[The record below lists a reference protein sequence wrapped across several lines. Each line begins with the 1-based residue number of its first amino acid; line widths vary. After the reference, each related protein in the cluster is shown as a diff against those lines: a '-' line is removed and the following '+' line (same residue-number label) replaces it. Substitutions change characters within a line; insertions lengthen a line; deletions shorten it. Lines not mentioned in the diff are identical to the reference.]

1 MLQRSRRNFDPSFW
15 FRHRASV
22 FYEFNRLLVMVIPR
36 AISKVNARQPYNE
49 KRKVACFP
57 LIGRI
62 KMSRFMLLALVV
74 TLGLSGCVP
83 LLAGSAGGL
92 IVDEGMVETD
102 GVFDPLEN
110 TAVGRRIYD

>member
-1 MLQRSRRNFDPSFW
+1 MF
-15 FRHRASV
+15 
-22 FYEFNRLLVMVIPR
+22 
-36 AISKVNARQPYNE
+36 
-49 KRKVACFP
+49 
-57 LIGRI
+57 
-62 KMSRFMLLALVV
+62 RFMLLGIVV